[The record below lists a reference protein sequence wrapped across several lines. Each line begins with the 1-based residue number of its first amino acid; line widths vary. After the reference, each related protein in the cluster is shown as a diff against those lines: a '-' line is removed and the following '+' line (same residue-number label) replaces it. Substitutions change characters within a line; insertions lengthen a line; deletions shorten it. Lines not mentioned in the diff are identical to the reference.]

1 MEDIALQTTSNT
13 TQNEMSHGP
22 QIFFMPGVFNETMD
36 LLTEARD
43 YFHEY
48 GDADQSQINAYLRTI
63 YTSEMSR
70 ITLRLSTIM
79 AWTMAQRAVLAG
91 KLSQE
96 EAAMHHALSYSDVC
110 RVNSSVLHGVLP
122 SYVCHLLDRSHEL
135 YERVARLD
143 EQFRLQV
150 N

>member
-1 MEDIALQTTSNT
+1 
-13 TQNEMSHGP
+13 
-22 QIFFMPGVFNETMD
+22 MPGLFNETIT

-43 YFHEY
+43 YFQSY
-48 GDADQSQINAYLRTI
+48 GDLDQAEANEQIRAI

-79 AWTMAQRAVLAG
+79 AWTMAQRAVISG
-91 KLSQE
+91 KISQS
-96 EAAMHHALSYSDVC
+96 EAAIHYPLGFQDVC
-110 RVNSSVLHGVLP
+110 RVDSSVLNDVLP
-122 SYVCHLLDRSHEL
+122 NFVCELLSRSHEL

-143 EQFRLQV
+143 ERFRAQT

>member
-13 TQNEMSHGP
+13 NSQHLSHP
-22 QIFFMPGVFNETMD
+22 QIFFMPGVFNETMQ

-43 YFHEY
+43 YFQTY
-48 GDADQSQINAYLRTI
+48 GEEDQAQINEFLRSI
-63 YTSEMSR
+63 YASEMSR

-91 KLSQE
+91 KITQE
-96 EAAMHHALSYSDVC
+96 DAALHHALGYQDVC
-110 RVNSSVLHGVLP
+110 RVDSSVLHEVLP
-122 SYVCHLLDRSHEL
+122 GYVCHLLDRSHEL

-143 EQFRLQV
+143 ERFRQQL

>member
-1 MEDIALQTTSNT
+1 MNLHTTSNIA
-13 TQNEMSHGP
+13 GAP
-22 QIFFMPGVFNETMD
+22 QVFFMPGVFNETMN

-43 YFHEY
+43 YFAQY
-48 GDADQSQINAYLRTI
+48 GDDDQSQINEYLRTI
-63 YTSEMSR
+63 YASEMSR

-96 EAAMHHALSYSDVC
+96 DAATHHALSYADVC
-110 RVNSSVLHGVLP
+110 RVDSSVLHGVLP
-122 SYVCHLLDRSHEL
+122 GYVCHLLDRSHEL

-143 EQFRLQV
+143 EQFRLTV

>member
-1 MEDIALQTTSNT
+1 MILHTTSNIA
-13 TQNEMSHGP
+13 GAP
-22 QIFFMPGVFNETMD
+22 QVFFMPGVFNETMN

-43 YFHEY
+43 YFAQY
-48 GDADQSQINAYLRTI
+48 GDDDQSQINEYLRTI
-63 YTSEMSR
+63 YASEMSR

-96 EAAMHHALSYSDVC
+96 EAATHHALSYSDVC
-110 RVNSSVLHGVLP
+110 LVDSSVLHGVLP

-143 EQFRLQV
+143 EQFRLTV